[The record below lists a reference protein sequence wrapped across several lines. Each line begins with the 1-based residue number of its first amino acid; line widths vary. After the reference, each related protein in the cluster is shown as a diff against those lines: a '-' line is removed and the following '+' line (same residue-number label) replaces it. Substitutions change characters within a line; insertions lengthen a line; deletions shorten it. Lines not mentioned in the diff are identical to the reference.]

1 MNTTLD
7 GRELNADC
15 IIVNSTAT
23 KTRFREAAEF
33 HGRLYV
39 DATDKQLKIWMC
51 EGDAK
56 AFEAIF
62 KRYSERIVAY
72 AARYINSMDLAKDIC
87 QEVFLKLIGKPP
99 ATLQNDN
106 LGPWLFRVSHN
117 LAIDVIR
124 RRKFELTGESLP
136 EVTSSRK
143 SPLSSLA
150 HDNDTEMLRSLIAK
164 LPEDFRQ
171 VVELRIYGEMAFKD
185 IAEMLEIPQGT
196 ALWRMH
202 EAINQLRSMWRRY
215 ES

>member
-1 MNTTLD
+1 M
-7 GRELNADC
+7 
-15 IIVNSTAT
+15 
-23 KTRFREAAEF
+23 
-33 HGRLYV
+33 
-39 DATDKQLKIWMC
+39 
-51 EGDAK
+51 
-56 AFEAIF
+56 
-62 KRYSERIVAY
+62 
-72 AARYINSMDLAKDIC
+72 
-87 QEVFLKLIGKPP
+87 
-99 ATLQNDN
+99 
-106 LGPWLFRVSHN
+106 
-117 LAIDVIR
+117 
-124 RRKFELTGESLP
+124 
-136 EVTSSRK
+136 TSSRK

>member
-1 MNTTLD
+1 MTSSSIENTERLEALSVCGGVDYSEKSDLD
-7 GRELNADC
+7 L
-15 IIVNSTAT
+15 VN
-23 KTRFREAAEF
+23 
-33 HGRLYV
+33 L
-39 DATDKQLKIWMC
+39 MC
-51 EGDAK
+51 DGDGDA
-56 AFEAIF
+56 FVEIVS
-62 KRYSERIVAY
+62 RYETKLIAY
-72 AARYINSMDLAKDIC
+72 SRRYVGSLDLAKDIC

-117 LAIDVIR
+117 LAIDIIR

-150 HDNDTEMLRSLIAK
+150 HENDTEMLRNLISK
-164 LPEDFRQ
+164 LPDDFRQ

-185 IAEMLEIPQGT
+185 IAEVLEIPQGT

>member
-1 MNTTLD
+1 M
-7 GRELNADC
+7 
-15 IIVNSTAT
+15 
-23 KTRFREAAEF
+23 
-33 HGRLYV
+33 
-39 DATDKQLKIWMC
+39 
-51 EGDAK
+51 
-56 AFEAIF
+56 
-62 KRYSERIVAY
+62 
-72 AARYINSMDLAKDIC
+72 
-87 QEVFLKLIGKPP
+87 
-99 ATLQNDN
+99 
-106 LGPWLFRVSHN
+106 SHN

-150 HDNDTEMLRSLIAK
+150 HENDTEMLRNLISK
-164 LPEDFRQ
+164 LPDDFRQ

-185 IAEMLEIPQGT
+185 IAEVLDIPQGT